1 MRTVKTYRL
10 GHDDYVIYA
19 LPSRKKALLRM
30 ESTHSGPVYDMIERR
45 MVEGGV
51 PEPWPK
57 FEAIP
62 TSSLSV
68 G

>member
-10 GHDDYVIYA
+10 GTDDYVIYV
-19 LPSRKKALLRM
+19 LPSRRKAVQRM
-30 ESTHSGPVYDMIERR
+30 EETFGGPVFDLIERR

-51 PEPWPK
+51 PEPWPVVK
-57 FEAIP
+57 AIP